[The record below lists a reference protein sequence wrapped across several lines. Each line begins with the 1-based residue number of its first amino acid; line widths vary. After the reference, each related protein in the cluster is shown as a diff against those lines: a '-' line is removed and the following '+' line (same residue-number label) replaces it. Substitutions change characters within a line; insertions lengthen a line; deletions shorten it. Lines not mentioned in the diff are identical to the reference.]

1 MKSTRSFTV
10 HGIPP
15 NCSLSV
21 SQSVS
26 HSLLITL
33 IAACAIV
40 KKIGF
45 FSFVKICWVLVQWD
59 FKIWYFFFL
68 ILISINRYV
77 MVFIESWS
85 ILDVQFIHF
94 SLFWDIVSMEG
105 HHSVT
110 NPALQLTDTWCGC
123 VGIPGQTRL
132 VRLSLTEQILPIKR
146 ENKV

>member
-1 MKSTRSFTV
+1 MKSTRSFSV

-45 FSFVKICWVLVQWD
+45 FSFVKTFWVLVQWD

-110 NPALQLTDTWCGC
+110 NPALQLDRHLVWLCRDPWIDKTSTTVFSRIDT
-123 VGIPGQTRL
+123 PFKER
-132 VRLSLTEQILPIKR
+132 K
-146 ENKV
+146 KV